1 VVLSALHTAEDVQ
14 RVVALCE
21 KFAAASRE
29 LGYKL

>member
-21 KFAAASRE
+21 EFAE
-29 LGYKL
+29 E